1 VRLVAVNAW
10 MATSWKGTAC
20 GVRAFAK
27 RMIEPV
33 EDFRD
38 GEFPA
43 HQARSGPVDPNQV
56 VVISELG

>member
-1 VRLVAVNAW
+1 